1 MGGYITSDS
10 ASSDEMFGSGQQ
22 PWKQSC
28 VILFPA
34 AAALTEKIGFCVS
47 LAAGLQMARR
57 LSAPPGYGVPDL
69 GAPENTPATLR
80 LGKVLDL
87 AAAAALKEELAQLRG
102 HPAVID
108 ASNVQ
113 RLGTQCAQVLLSAR
127 RTWLAES
134 QIFEIKDASEAFSEG
149 LNRLGVHEM
158 LQAMEIA
165 A

>member
-1 MGGYITSDS
+1 
-10 ASSDEMFGSGQQ
+10 
-22 PWKQSC
+22 
-28 VILFPA
+28 
-34 AAALTEKIGFCVS
+34 
-47 LAAGLQMARR
+47 
-57 LSAPPGYGVPDL
+57 
-69 GAPENTPATLR
+69 